1 MVVDGSALNALIR
14 KTILCKT
21 KLFTVPSIKSQLRIE
36 DENGRVQRVVYTLIK
51 EGLVKKVQEK
61 DTTHSAP
68 ANLYKVIKEGM

>member
-1 MVVDGSALNALIR
+1 MVVDGPALNALIR

-21 KLFTVPSIKSQLRIE
+21 KLFTVPSIKSELRIE

-61 DTTHSAP
+61 DTTHSTP
-68 ANLYKVIKEGM
+68 ANLYEVIKKGM